1 MTSKGYGYER
11 MPPIVGVYK
20 KQVDRA
26 EFSIEMAGTK
36 IKSVEVLTG
45 GCRYTQPIAVV
56 SDRTNMG
63 RGAVIEVTQ
72 KNGTITEAVVMDGG
86 ELYIEPYIVIVE
98 EQGKYISLTEDIG
111 RIAAFDVINPGR
123 NISPDLSMK
132 PEIQITTR

>member
-1 MTSKGYGYER
+1 
-11 MPPIVGVYK
+11 
-20 KQVDRA
+20 
-26 EFSIEMAGTK
+26 MAGTK

-45 GCRYTQPIAVV
+45 GSRYTQPIAVV

-111 RIAAFDVINPGR
+111 KIAAFDVINPGR

-132 PEIQITTR
+132 PEIQVPHHTPGSDLYLWFHRQVR